1 MFWQV
6 PRFLP
11 IFFFVDLFK
20 NMSSD
25 DSLFF
30 DSDEEEREWETLL
43 GKEHVTAL
51 IDWLALKCPGC
62 LALHECALEKGAWE
76 TCKGTPEEKVQEFEA
91 KCKASME
98 SLYQTF
104 LQTFGG
110 TPLLER
116 FLRIERREDEDDA
129 MDVLEDFWADHREPW
144 MHVANEDARARLKTI
159 RVGTEVLV
167 MAEIHRKIAL
177 SNINLTG
184 VASRIL
190 KVPNPCVYAVSRML
204 DNVTGPSD
212 DDAMMWNLPAANDV
226 LDHLI
231 SCQARD

>member
-1 MFWQV
+1 
-6 PRFLP
+6 
-11 IFFFVDLFK
+11 
-20 NMSSD
+20 
-25 DSLFF
+25 
-30 DSDEEEREWETLL
+30 
-43 GKEHVTAL
+43 
-51 IDWLALKCPGC
+51 
-62 LALHECALEKGAWE
+62 
-76 TCKGTPEEKVQEFEA
+76 
-91 KCKASME
+91 ME

-231 SCQARD
+231 HVKPGTRYIFCFTVQKEEPMQQLRDFIKYHKHYYLYTLGIRENV